1 MSLLRFLYRNSWR
14 LVVLSLVA
22 GLISGLTSAGIIAF
36 INSALEESQRTV
48 VLGVSFLAGV
58 ALVVVMKAFS
68 EIVLI
73 RLGQDIIAQLRLYIS
88 ERILRAP
95 LLHVQELGR
104 HRLLA
109 ALNEDTD
116 VIAQAYVQIPLICVN
131 GATVVGCLVYLG
143 WLSWPMLAI
152 VLGFMI
158 FGAVSFQAQEKRAL
172 HSFKQARETNDTLFR
187 HFQSILEGIKE
198 LKLHR
203 ERRQAFLTTALRP
216 TVNAYKRD
224 FVEGMTVYI
233 VATNWG
239 MFLFYAVIGLVLF
252 ILPEWLALTPQAVV
266 GSTLVLLYM
275 MGPFAQIVET
285 LPTVGRADVALKKVE
300 ALGLSLETSSVQD
313 QIEKRETIRTNGAG
327 GPAPNVT
334 WKRIEMAGVT
344 HRYYREN
351 EDGSFRLGPIELSFT
366 PGELVFLV
374 GGNGSGK
381 TTLALLLLGLYAPES
396 GTIRLDGVPIDEIN
410 RESYRQLFSAVF
422 SDYHLFDTLFGLHQT
437 GLDNQARE
445 YVDRLQL
452 CEKVQIREGKFST
465 HALSQG
471 QRKRLALLTAYLE
484 DRPFYVFDEWAADQD
499 PVFRRVFYMELLPDL
514 KARGKT
520 ALVIT
525 HDDQYFGVAD
535 RCLRMDLGKITPVTE
550 GVHCSN
556 RYDRKHA
563 VVDAAVALPPL

>member
-14 LVVLSLVA
+14 LVVLSMVA
-22 GLISGLTSAGIIAF
+22 GLISGLASAGIIAL
-36 INSALEESQRTV
+36 INSALEESERTV
-48 VLGVSFLAGV
+48 ALGVGFLAGV
-58 ALVVVMKAFS
+58 VLVVVTKAFS
-68 EIVLI
+68 EVVLT
-73 RLGQDIIAQLRLYIS
+73 RLGQDIIAQLRVHLS
-88 ERILRAP
+88 EQILRAP
-95 LLHVQELGR
+95 LRHVQELGR

-131 GATVVGCLVYLG
+131 GATVVGCLAYLG

-158 FGAVSFQAQEKRAL
+158 FGAISFHAQEKQAL
-172 HSFKQARETNDTLFR
+172 QSFRQARETNDTLFR

-203 ERRQAFLTTALRP
+203 ERRQAFLATALRP
-216 TVNAYKRD
+216 TVTAYKRD
-224 FVEGMTVYI
+224 FVEGMTVYAI
-233 VATNWG
+233 ATNWG

-252 ILPEWLALTPQAVV
+252 VFPEWLSLTPQAVT

-285 LPTVGRADVALKKVE
+285 LPNVGRADVALEKVE
-300 ALGLSLETSSVQD
+300 ALGLSLATASTRD
-313 QIEKRETIRTNGAG
+313 QIEKRDTVRSNGTG
-327 GPAPNVT
+327 GPILTAG
-334 WKRIEMAGVT
+334 WKRIELAGVT
-344 HRYYREN
+344 HRYYRED
-351 EDGSFRLGPIELSFT
+351 EEGSFHLGPIELSFT

-396 GTIRLDGVPIDEIN
+396 GGIRLDGVPIDELN
-410 RESYRQLFSAVF
+410 RENYRQLFSAVF
-422 SDYHLFDTLFGLHQT
+422 SDYHLFDMLFGLHQAD
-437 GLDNQARE
+437 LDGHARE
-445 YVDRLQL
+445 YLDRLQL
-452 CEKVQIREGKFST
+452 REKVQVMEGAFST
-465 HALSQG
+465 QALSQG

-499 PVFRRVFYMELLPDL
+499 PIFRRVFYEELLPEL

-525 HDDQYFGVAD
+525 HDDQYFSVAD
-535 RCLRMDLGKITPVTE
+535 RCLRMDLGKITAVTE
-550 GVHCSN
+550 GVS
-556 RYDRKHA
+556 
-563 VVDAAVALPPL
+563 VS

>member
-14 LVVLSLVA
+14 LVVLSMVA
-22 GLISGLTSAGIIAF
+22 GLISGLASAGIIAV
-36 INSALEESQRTV
+36 INSALEESLRTV
-48 VLGVSFLAGV
+48 ALGLCFLGGAV
-58 ALVVVMKAFS
+58 LVVVTKAFS
-68 EIVLI
+68 EVVLT

-88 ERILRAP
+88 EQILRAP
-95 LLHVQELGR
+95 LRNVQELGR

-116 VIAQAYVQIPLICVN
+116 VIAQAYVQIPLVCVN
-131 GATVVGCLVYLG
+131 GATVVGCLAYLG
-143 WLSWPMLAI
+143 WLSWPVLAI

-158 FGAVSFQAQEKRAL
+158 LGALSFQAQEKRAL
-172 HSFKQARETNDTLFR
+172 RSFKQARETNDTLFR

-203 ERRQAFLTTALRP
+203 ERRQAFLATALRP
-216 TVNAYKRD
+216 TVDAYKRD
-224 FVEGMTVYI
+224 FVDGMTVYA

-252 ILPEWLALTPQAVV
+252 LFPEWLALTPQAVA

-285 LPTVGRADVALKKVE
+285 LPSVGRADVALEKVE
-300 ALGLSLETSSVQD
+300 ALGLSLETASSQD
-313 QIEKRETIRTNGAG
+313 QIERREKVRTNGAG
-327 GPAPNVT
+327 GPVLKGT
-334 WKRIEMAGVT
+334 WKRIEMVGVT
-344 HRYYREN
+344 HRYYREE
-351 EDGSFRLGPIELSFT
+351 EDGSFHLGPIELSFT

-396 GTIRLDGVPIDEIN
+396 GTIRLDGVPVDEIN
-410 RESYRQLFSAVF
+410 RENYRQLFSAVF
-422 SDYHLFDTLFGLHQT
+422 SDYHLFDMLFGLHQAD
-437 GLDNQARE
+437 LDVQARE

-452 CEKVQIREGKFST
+452 REKVRIRDGELST
-465 HALSQG
+465 QALSQG

-484 DRPFYVFDEWAADQD
+484 DRAFYVFDEWAADQD
-499 PVFRRVFYMELLPDL
+499 PVFRRVFYEELLPDL

-525 HDDQYFGVAD
+525 HDDQYFAVAD
-535 RCLRMDLGKITPVTE
+535 RCLRMDLGKITAVTE
-550 GVHCSN
+550 GAGAF
-556 RYDRKHA
+556 R
-563 VVDAAVALPPL
+563 

>member
-1 MSLLRFLYRNSWR
+1 MSLLRFLYSNSWR
-14 LVVLSLVA
+14 LVVLSVVA
-22 GLISGLTSAGIIAF
+22 GLISGLASAGIIAL
-36 INSALEESQRTV
+36 INSALEESERTV
-48 VLGVSFLAGV
+48 VLGIGFLAGV
-58 ALVVVMKAFS
+58 VLVVVTKAFS
-68 EIVLI
+68 EVVLT
-73 RLGQDIIAQLRLYIS
+73 RLGQDIIAQLRLHLC
-88 ERILRAP
+88 EQILRAP
-95 LLHVQELGR
+95 LRHVQELGR

-131 GATVVGCLVYLG
+131 GATVVGCLAYLG
-143 WLSWPMLAI
+143 WLSWPMLAV
-152 VLGFMI
+152 VLSFMV
-158 FGAVSFQAQEKRAL
+158 FGAVSFHAQEQRAL
-172 HSFKQARETNDTLFR
+172 RSFKQARETNDTLFR

-203 ERRQAFLTTALRP
+203 ERRQAFLATALRP
-216 TVNAYKRD
+216 TVTAYKRD
-224 FVEGMTVYI
+224 FVEGMTVYAI
-233 VATNWG
+233 ATNWG

-252 ILPEWLALTPQAVV
+252 VCPEWLLLTPQAIA

-285 LPTVGRADVALKKVE
+285 LPNVGRADVALEKVE
-300 ALGLSLETSSVQD
+300 ALGLSLATASTRD
-313 QIEKRETIRTNGAG
+313 QIERRDTVRSTGAG
-327 GPAPNVT
+327 GPVLTAV
-334 WKRIEMAGVT
+334 WKRIELTGVT
-344 HRYYREN
+344 HRYYRED
-351 EDGSFRLGPIELSFT
+351 EEGSFHLGPIELSFT

-396 GTIRLDGVPIDEIN
+396 GMIRLDGVPIDEVN

-422 SDYHLFDTLFGLHQT
+422 PDYHLFDMLFGLQQI
-437 GLDNQARE
+437 GLDRHARE
-445 YVDRLQL
+445 YLDRLQL
-452 CEKVQIREGKFST
+452 CEKVQIRDGEFST
-465 HALSQG
+465 QALSQG

-525 HDDQYFGVAD
+525 HDDQYFAVAD

-550 GVHCSN
+550 GVG
-556 RYDRKHA
+556 
-563 VVDAAVALPPL
+563 ALQ

>member
-14 LVVLSLVA
+14 LVVLSMVA
-22 GLISGLTSAGIIAF
+22 GLISGLASAGIIAF
-36 INSALEESQRTV
+36 INQALEESQRTTA
-48 VLGVSFLAGV
+48 LGVSFLGGIV
-58 ALVVVMKAFS
+58 LVVVTKVFS
-68 EIVLI
+68 EVVLT
-73 RLGQDIIAQLRLYIS
+73 RLGQDIIAQLRLHLS
-88 ERILRAP
+88 EQVLRAP
-95 LLHVQELGR
+95 LRHVQELGR

-143 WLSWPMLAI
+143 WLSWTMLAI

-158 FGAVSFQAQEKRAL
+158 FGALSFQAQEKQAL

-203 ERRQAFLTTALRP
+203 ERRQAFLATALRP
-216 TVNAYKRD
+216 AVTAYKRD
-224 FVEGMTVYI
+224 FVKGMTVYVI
-233 VATNWG
+233 ATNWG
-239 MFLFYAVIGLVLF
+239 MFLFYAVIGLALF
-252 ILPEWLALTPQAVV
+252 IIPEWLALTPQAVA

-275 MGPFAQIVET
+275 MGPFSQIVET
-285 LPTVGRADVALKKVE
+285 LPSVGRADVALKKVE
-300 ALGLSLETSSVQD
+300 ALGLSLETASVQD
-313 QIEKRETIRTNGAG
+313 QIEKREKVRTNGVG
-327 GPAPNVT
+327 GPALNVA
-334 WKRIEMAGVT
+334 WKRLEMVGVT
-344 HRYYREN
+344 HRYYRE
-351 EDGSFRLGPIELSFT
+351 EEEGSFHLGPIELSFT
-366 PGELVFLV
+366 PGELVFLI

-410 RESYRQLFSAVF
+410 RENYRQLFSAVF
-422 SDYHLFDTLFGLHQT
+422 SDYHLFDTLFGLNRT
-437 GLDNQARE
+437 GLDVQARE
-445 YVDRLQL
+445 YLDRLQL
-452 CEKVQIREGKFST
+452 RGKVQIKDGEFST
-465 HALSQG
+465 QSLSQG

-499 PVFRRVFYMELLPDL
+499 PVFRRVFYEELLPDL

-525 HDDQYFGVAD
+525 HDDQYFSIAD
-535 RCLRMDLGKITPVTE
+535 RCLRMDLGKITAVTE
-550 GVHCSN
+550 GVGAF
-556 RYDRKHA
+556 R
-563 VVDAAVALPPL
+563 

>member
-14 LVVLSLVA
+14 LVVLSMVA
-22 GLISGLTSAGIIAF
+22 GLISGLASAGIIAL
-36 INSALEESQRTV
+36 INSALEESERTIA
-48 VLGVSFLAGV
+48 LGAGFLAGV
-58 ALVVVMKAFS
+58 VLVVVTKAFS
-68 EIVLI
+68 EVVLT
-73 RLGQDIIAQLRLYIS
+73 RLGQDIIAQLRLHLS
-88 ERILRAP
+88 EQILRAP
-95 LLHVQELGR
+95 LRHVQELGR

-131 GATVVGCLVYLG
+131 GATVVGCLAYLG
-143 WLSWPMLAI
+143 WLSWPMLAV
-152 VLGFMI
+152 VLGFMV
-158 FGAVSFQAQEKRAL
+158 FGALSFHAQEKRAL
-172 HSFKQARETNDTLFR
+172 HSFKQARETNDALFR

-203 ERRQAFLTTALRP
+203 ERRQAFLATALRP
-216 TVNAYKRD
+216 TVTAYKRD
-224 FVEGMTVYI
+224 FVEGMTVYAI
-233 VATNWG
+233 ATNWG

-252 ILPEWLALTPQAVV
+252 VFPEWLALTPQAIA

-285 LPTVGRADVALKKVE
+285 LPNVGRADVALEKVE
-300 ALGLSLETSSVQD
+300 ALGLSLETASTQD
-313 QIEKRETIRTNGAG
+313 QIEKRERIVANAAG
-327 GPAPNVT
+327 GPVLNT
-334 WKRIEMAGVT
+334 GWNRIELAGVT
-344 HRYYREN
+344 HRYYRED
-351 EDGSFRLGPIELSFT
+351 EEGSFHLGPIDLSFT

-396 GTIRLDGVPIDEIN
+396 GAIRLDGLPIDEVN
-410 RESYRQLFSAVF
+410 RENYRQLFSAVF
-422 SDYHLFDTLFGLHQT
+422 SDYHLFDTLFGLNQI
-437 GLDNQARE
+437 GLDRHARE

-452 CEKVQIREGKFST
+452 REKVQIRGGELST
-465 HALSQG
+465 QSLSQG

-499 PVFRRVFYMELLPDL
+499 PVFRRVFYMELLPEL

-525 HDDQYFGVAD
+525 HDDQYFAVAD
-535 RCLRMDLGKITPVTE
+535 RCLRMDLGKITSVTE
-550 GVHCSN
+550 
-556 RYDRKHA
+556 A
-563 VVDAAVALPPL
+563 VDALQ

>member
-1 MSLLRFLYRNSWR
+1 MSLIRFLYGNSWR
-14 LVVLSLVA
+14 LVMLSMVA
-22 GLISGLTSAGIIAF
+22 GLISGLASAGIIAL
-36 INSALEESQRTV
+36 INSALEESERTV
-48 VLGVSFLAGV
+48 VLGIGFLAGV
-58 ALVVVMKAFS
+58 VLVVVTKAFS
-68 EIVLI
+68 EVVLT
-73 RLGQDIIAQLRLYIS
+73 RLGQDIIAQLRLHLC
-88 ERILRAP
+88 EQILRAP
-95 LLHVQELGR
+95 LRHVQELGR

-143 WLSWPMLAI
+143 WLSWPLLAI

-203 ERRQAFLTTALRP
+203 ERRQAFLATALRP

-224 FVEGMTVYI
+224 FVGGMTVYI
-233 VATNWG
+233 IATNWG
-239 MFLFYAVIGLVLF
+239 MFLFYAVICLVLF
-252 ILPEWLALTPQAVV
+252 ILSEWLALTPQAVV

-300 ALGLSLETSSVQD
+300 ALGLSLKTSSVQD

-327 GPAPNVT
+327 GPVPNVT
-334 WKRIEMAGVT
+334 WKRIEMACVT
-344 HRYYREN
+344 HRYYRET
-351 EDGSFRLGPIELSFT
+351 EDGSFHLGPIELGFT

-410 RESYRQLFSAVF
+410 RENYRQLFSAVF
-422 SDYHLFDTLFGLHQT
+422 SDYHLFDTLFGLNRT
-437 GLDNQARE
+437 DLDVQARE

-452 CEKVQIREGKFST
+452 QGKVQIRDGEFST
-465 HALSQG
+465 QALSQG

-499 PVFRRVFYMELLPDL
+499 PVFRRVFYEELLPDL

-525 HDDQYFGVAD
+525 HDDQYFAIAD
-535 RCLRMDLGKITPVTE
+535 RCLRMDLGKIMTVSE
-550 GVHCSN
+550 GAGAF
-556 RYDRKHA
+556 R
-563 VVDAAVALPPL
+563 

>member
-14 LVVLSLVA
+14 LVMLSMVA
-22 GLISGLTSAGIIAF
+22 GLISGLASAGIIAF
-36 INSALEESQRTV
+36 INQALEESRRTTA
-48 VLGVSFLAGV
+48 LGVSFLAGV
-58 ALVVVMKAFS
+58 VLVVITKAFS
-68 EIVLI
+68 EVVLT
-73 RLGQDIIAQLRLYIS
+73 RLGQDIIAQLRLHLS
-88 ERILRAP
+88 EQILRAP
-95 LLHVQELGR
+95 FRQVQERGR

-131 GATVVGCLVYLG
+131 GATVVGCLAYLG

-158 FGAVSFQAQEKRAL
+158 FGALSFQAQEQQAL
-172 HSFKQARETNDTLFR
+172 QSFKQARETSDTLFR

-203 ERRQAFLTTALRP
+203 ERRQAFLATALRP
-216 TVNAYKRD
+216 TVTAYKRD
-224 FVEGMTVYI
+224 FVKGMTVYA

-252 ILPEWLALTPQAVV
+252 ILPEWLALTPQAVA

-285 LPTVGRADVALKKVE
+285 LPAVGRADVALEKVE
-300 ALGLSLETSSVQD
+300 ALGLSLEAASAQD
-313 QIEKRETIRTNGAG
+313 QIEKGEKIRTNGVD
-327 GPAPNVT
+327 GPVLNIA
-334 WKRIEMAGVT
+334 WRRLEMVGVT
-344 HRYYREN
+344 HRYYREK
-351 EDGSFRLGPIELSFT
+351 EEGSFYLGPIELSFT
-366 PGELVFLV
+366 PGELVFLI

-396 GTIRLDGVPIDEIN
+396 GTIRLDGAPIDEIN
-410 RESYRQLFSAVF
+410 RENYRQLFSVVF
-422 SDYHLFDTLFGLHQT
+422 SDYHLFDTLFGLNRT
-437 GLDNQARE
+437 GLDGQARE
-445 YVDRLQL
+445 YLDRLQL
-452 CEKVQIREGKFST
+452 CGKVQIRDGELST
-465 HALSQG
+465 QSLSQG

-499 PVFRRVFYMELLPDL
+499 PVFRRVFYEELLPDL

-525 HDDQYFGVAD
+525 HDDQYFSVAD
-535 RCLRMDLGKITPVTE
+535 RCVRMDLGKIITVTE
-550 GVHCSN
+550 GVGAF
-556 RYDRKHA
+556 R
-563 VVDAAVALPPL
+563 

>member
-1 MSLLRFLYRNSWR
+1 MSLLRFLYGNSWR
-14 LVVLSLVA
+14 LVILSMVA
-22 GLISGLTSAGIIAF
+22 GLISGLASAGIIAL

-48 VLGVSFLAGV
+48 ALGLSFLGGV
-58 ALVVVMKAFS
+58 VLVVVTKAFS
-68 EIVLI
+68 EVVLT
-73 RLGQDIIAQLRLYIS
+73 RLGQDIIAQLRMHLS
-88 ERILRAP
+88 EQILRAP
-95 LLHVQELGR
+95 LRHVQELGR

-116 VIAQAYVQIPLICVN
+116 VIAHAYVQIPLICVN
-131 GATVVGCLVYLG
+131 GATVVGCLAYLG
-143 WLSWPMLAI
+143 WLSWTMLAI
-152 VLGFMI
+152 VIGFMI
-158 FGAVSFQAQEKRAL
+158 FGALSFQTQEKRAL

-203 ERRQAFLTTALRP
+203 ERRHAFLTTALRP
-216 TVNAYKRD
+216 TVTSYKGD
-224 FVEGMTVYI
+224 FVEGMTVYAI
-233 VATNWG
+233 ATNWG

-252 ILPEWLALTPQAVV
+252 ILPESLALTPQAVA

-285 LPTVGRADVALKKVE
+285 LPTVGRADVALEKVE
-300 ALGLSLETSSVQD
+300 ALGLSLEAASAQD

-327 GPAPNVT
+327 GPVLNVP
-334 WKRIEMAGVT
+334 WKRIEMVSVT
-344 HRYYREN
+344 HRYFRE
-351 EDGSFRLGPIELSFT
+351 EEGSFHLGPIELSFT

-396 GTIRLDGVPIDEIN
+396 GTIRLDGVPIDEVN
-410 RESYRQLFSAVF
+410 RENYRQLFSAVF
-422 SDYHLFDTLFGLHQT
+422 SDYHLFDMLFGLHQSD
-437 GLDNQARE
+437 LDTQARE
-445 YVDRLQL
+445 YSDRLQL
-452 CEKVQIREGKFST
+452 RDKVRIRDGALST
-465 HALSQG
+465 QALSQG

-499 PVFRRVFYMELLPDL
+499 PIFRRVFYEELLPDL

-525 HDDQYFGVAD
+525 HDDQYFSVAD
-535 RCLRMDLGKITPVTE
+535 RCLRMDLGKITTATE
-550 GVHCSN
+550 GVGAF
-556 RYDRKHA
+556 R
-563 VVDAAVALPPL
+563 

>member
-14 LVVLSLVA
+14 LVVLSMVA
-22 GLISGLTSAGIIAF
+22 GLISGLAGAGIIAL
-36 INSALEESQRTV
+36 INSALEASERTI
-48 VLGVSFLAGV
+48 VLGISFVAGV
-58 ALVVVMKAFS
+58 ILVVVTKAFS
-68 EIVLI
+68 EVVLT
-73 RLGQDIIAQLRLYIS
+73 RLGQDIIAQLRLHLC
-88 ERILRAP
+88 EQILRAP
-95 LLHVQELGR
+95 LRHVQELGR

-131 GATVVGCLVYLG
+131 GATVVGCLAYLG
-143 WLSWPMLAI
+143 WLSWLMLVV
-152 VLGFMI
+152 VLGFMV
-158 FGAVSFQAQEKRAL
+158 FGALSFHAQEQRAL
-172 HSFKQARETNDTLFR
+172 RSFKLARETNDTLFR

-203 ERRQAFLTTALRP
+203 ERRQAFLATALRP
-216 TVNAYKRD
+216 TVTAYKRD
-224 FVEGMTVYI
+224 FVEGMTVYAI
-233 VATNWG
+233 ATNWG

-252 ILPEWLALTPQAVV
+252 VVPEWLSLTPQAIT

-275 MGPFAQIVET
+275 MGPFSQIVET
-285 LPTVGRADVALKKVE
+285 LPNVGRADVALEKVE
-300 ALGLSLETSSVQD
+300 ALGLSLATASTRD
-313 QIEKRETIRTNGAG
+313 QIERRDTVRSTAAG
-327 GPAPNVT
+327 GPVLTAV

-344 HRYYREN
+344 HRYYRED
-351 EDGSFRLGPIELSFT
+351 EEGSFQLGPVELSFT

-396 GTIRLDGVPIDEIN
+396 GMIRLDGVPIDEIN
-410 RESYRQLFSAVF
+410 RESYRQLFSVVF
-422 SDYHLFDTLFGLHQT
+422 SDYHLFDTLFGLQQI
-437 GLDNQARE
+437 GLDRHARE
-445 YVDRLQL
+445 YLDRLQL
-452 CEKVQIREGKFST
+452 CEKVQIRDGAFST
-465 HALSQG
+465 QALSQG

-525 HDDQYFGVAD
+525 HDDQYFAVAD

-550 GVHCSN
+550 GVG
-556 RYDRKHA
+556 A
-563 VVDAAVALPPL
+563 WQ